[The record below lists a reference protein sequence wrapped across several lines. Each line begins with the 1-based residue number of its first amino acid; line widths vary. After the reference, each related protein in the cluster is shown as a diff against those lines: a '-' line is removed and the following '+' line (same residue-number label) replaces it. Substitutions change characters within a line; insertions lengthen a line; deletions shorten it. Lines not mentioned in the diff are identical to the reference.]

1 MAPTAEA
8 RSQPGADGG
17 GGGGGGPLG
26 ASGGLWGPPGER
38 GVLQRGKPGAQNNLA
53 PEAR

>member
-26 ASGGLWGPPGER
+26 ASGGPWCPPER
-38 GVLQRGKPGAQNNLA
+38 ETRSS
-53 PEAR
+53 E

>member
-17 GGGGGGPLG
+17 GGGGVVVGLWGPLG
-26 ASGGLWGPPGER
+26 ASGGLR
-38 GVLQRGKPGAQNNLA
+38 GAVVSSREGN
-53 PEAR
+53 PELIII

>member
-17 GGGGGGPLG
+17 GGGGVV
-26 ASGGLWGPPGER
+26 GGLWGPPGGQ